1 MPSVEESP
9 VRLRHRLLVL
19 VDLARRAGR
28 AAFSGSGLD
37 LAVVLDAA
45 SSVMEASRVSFWRF
59 DDDHRTLRCE
69 HLCLRDEGRHV
80 EAPGQE
86 LPVLTDPR
94 CFEALAETRTVDARN
109 LDGDPVARD
118 VLGPYLTRH
127 RIASMLMAPV
137 RVAGRLVGVVGH
149 ENVGE
154 TPRAYSAEDALFAEG
169 IADFAALALES
180 GLPPPAEEHVAL
192 AALHDLVTDLPTR
205 RLFME
210 RVERSLRGLERRN
223 GLVAVLSVGLDGL
236 PDGKQRGHAERDEA
250 LVAVARAITGV
261 LRPADLPAR
270 LGSEVFGILIDRL
283 DEPWEAIAVA
293 ERVLQALSR
302 PLPAP
307 GDSANPR
314 ASIGVA
320 LAHDSLPRTAADL
333 LADAEAAREQARAR
347 GGGRY
352 EVLESSIRGEL
363 LERMSLGW
371 ALRDALSA
379 GQLALEYQP
388 ELSLRTRQLL
398 GVEALLRWDRPGH
411 GRLIGGSFIDLAERS
426 GLIVP
431 IGAWVL
437 KEACR
442 RVRAWR
448 QDPRAAHLGLRVNL
462 SARQFERPDVVD
474 TVAAALDES
483 GLPAAAL
490 GLEIT
495 ETVLMGNAAAA
506 LGTLTALKA
515 LGVGL
520 AVDDFGIGYSSLAYL
535 KRFPVDTLKIDR
547 SFVEGLGTDPID
559 LPIVQAVMSLG
570 RTLGLEVVAEGV
582 ESALQE
588 QTLKALGCERV
599 QGFLYSPAVPAEQV
613 PSFFDRR

>member
-1 MPSVEESP
+1 VLEASASV
-9 VRLRHRLLVL
+9 V
-19 VDLARRAGR
+19 
-28 AAFSGSGLD
+28 
-37 LAVVLDAA
+37 
-45 SSVMEASRVSFWRF
+45 EASRVSFWRF
-59 DDDHRTLRCE
+59 DADRRTLRCE
-69 HLCLRDEGRHV
+69 HLYVRDEGRHV
-80 EAPGQE
+80 EARSRE

-94 CFEALAETRTVDARN
+94 SVDVLAEARTVDFGKAT
-109 LDGDPVARD
+109 GDPVARD
-118 VLGPYLTRH
+118 VFTPYLTRH
-127 RIASMLMAPV
+127 HITSMFTAPV
-137 RVAGRLVGVVGH
+137 RVAGRLVGVVGL
-149 ENVGE
+149 EKVGD
-154 TPRAYSAEDALFAEG
+154 TPRAFSPEDAAFAEA
-169 IADFAALALES
+169 IADFAALSLES
-180 GLPPPAEEHVAL
+180 GLPPPAEERPAL
-192 AALHDLVTDLPTR
+192 AVLHDPLTELPDE
-205 RLFME
+205 RLFTE
-210 RVERSLRGLERRN
+210 RVERSLRGLERRS

-236 PDGKQRGHAERDEA
+236 PDGKQRGRAERDEA
-250 LVAVARAITGV
+250 IADVARAISGV

-270 LGSEVFGILIDRL
+270 LGSDVFGVLVDRL

-302 PLPAP
+302 PRPVP
-307 GDSANPR
+307 DPSASPR

-320 LAHDSLPRTAADL
+320 LAHDSLPKTAADL
-333 LADAEAAREQARAR
+333 LADAEAARKLARAR

-371 ALRDALSA
+371 ALHDALPA

-388 ELSLRTRQLL
+388 ELSLKTRRLL

-411 GRLIGGSFIDLAERS
+411 GRLVAGSFIDLAERI

-431 IGAWVL
+431 IGVWVL

-442 RVRAWR
+442 RVKSWR
-448 QDPRAAHLGLRVNL
+448 QDPRAAHLSLRVNL
-462 SARQFERPDVVD
+462 SARQFERADVAD
-474 TVAAALDES
+474 TVAAALEES
-483 GLPAAAL
+483 GLPADAL

-495 ETVLMGNAAAA
+495 ETVLMSNAAAA

-547 SFVEGLGTDPID
+547 SFVEGLGNDPID

-582 ESALQE
+582 ETLLQE
-588 QTLKALGCERV
+588 QTLKALGCERA

-613 PSFFDRR
+613 PSFFDRP